1 MMVYLVRHG
10 EAGQA
15 AKDRDRKLTEH
26 GKEQVSRI
34 AGQIEGKSPKINK
47 IFHSGLQRAL
57 ETSMILKEKLSGD
70 IPLEKTTGLLP
81 DDFPNVW
88 KEKLDN
94 DYESEGIMLVG
105 HNPFMTALSAH
116 LMNNGE
122 VVSFS
127 PGNAA
132 CFKKNGNNWD
142 LCWVCLP

>member
-34 AGQIEGKSPKINK
+34 AVQIEGKSPKINK

-142 LCWVCLP
+142 LRWVCLP

>member
-132 CFKKNGNNWD
+132 QKY
-142 LCWVCLP
+142 LSS